1 MNNFYIKTNRIFS
14 PIRKYGWIFT
24 LTVAFGGLWFPKL
37 GLLVLPVILALTTL
51 SFFKGRY
58 WCGNFC
64 FSAQGSEQESSNTKI
79 YQVQDLRSPVLDFFW
94 V

>member
-24 LTVAFGGLWFPKL
+24 LTVAFGGLWLPKL

-64 FSAQGSEQESSNTKI
+64 PQIGRASCRERVSL
-79 YQVQDLRSPVLDFFW
+79 VV
-94 V
+94 